1 MWTDWV
7 AEEVWALICLFIVA
21 LIVLVVSS
29 FMVGYNMSEIN
40 WCKAMNTTLDDCDR
54 EMDSNRYTT
63 DWYHGVIW
71 AHRSIIE
78 NIPSLTKNKKGE
90 NHD

>member
-1 MWTDWV
+1 MIF
-7 AEEVWALICLFIVA
+7 LLIVA
-21 LIVLVVSS
+21 IIVLVVSS
-29 FMVGYNMSEIN
+29 FMIGYNMSEIN

-54 EMDSNRYTT
+54 EMDSNSHTT

-71 AHRSIIE
+71 TCRSIME

-90 NHD
+90 LTNERN

>member
-1 MWTDWV
+1 MRTDWV
-7 AEEVWALICLFIVA
+7 AEEVQALIFLFIVA

-40 WCKAMNTTLDDCDR
+40 WWKAMYTTLDDCDR

-71 AHRSIIE
+71 TCRSIME
-78 NIPSLTKNKKGE
+78 NLHSLTKNKKGK

>member
-1 MWTDWV
+1 
-7 AEEVWALICLFIVA
+7 
-21 LIVLVVSS
+21 
-29 FMVGYNMSEIN
+29 
-40 WCKAMNTTLDDCDR
+40 MNTTLDDCDR
-54 EMDSNRYTT
+54 EMDSNHHTT

-71 AHRSIIE
+71 TCRSIME

>member
-1 MWTDWV
+1 MLVLV
-7 AEEVWALICLFIVA
+7 AEEVWTLIFLFIVA

-29 FMVGYNMSEIN
+29 FMIGYNMSEIN

-54 EMDSNRYTT
+54 EMDSNHHTT

-71 AHRSIIE
+71 THRSIME
-78 NIPSLTKNKKGE
+78 NVHARTKNKKE
-90 NHD
+90 VK